1 MPRRLNLDLPNMPPE
16 LVTQVEDT
24 INGWRNAG
32 ETIVVNNTNS
42 FSNWLKGK
50 NPQLYNKVKPYLDMI
65 FEAVKS
71 ALELTHSFF
80 L

>member
-16 LVTQVEDT
+16 L
-24 INGWRNAG
+24 

-50 NPQLYNKVKPYLDMI
+50 NPQLYNKVKPYLDMV

-71 ALELTHSFF
+71 ALGMTHSFF
-80 L
+80 YKIGEFLCN